1 MHLPCTAHSKG
12 AAQICSVV
20 ARNLLNKRVHN
31 EIHNT
36 EKPSEALLA
45 SFPGC
50 SHVYLQ
56 YLITCSMQN
65 EYAELPPS
73 YLHTA
78 SIRWKWPKNKAEAL
92 LSLVFQI
99 VANSNQRAKGFV
111 L

>member
-1 MHLPCTAHSKG
+1 MTGGCLQDLSTGHCSQMHLPCTAHSKG

-20 ARNLLNKRVHN
+20 ARNLLNRRVHN

-65 EYAELPPS
+65 EICGTSPFIFAYRKYQVGMA
-73 YLHTA
+73 
-78 SIRWKWPKNKAEAL
+78 
-92 LSLVFQI
+92 
-99 VANSNQRAKGFV
+99 
-111 L
+111 